1 MNVNRKRNKTLT
13 VRLTEDEKNAIA
25 KKAKQAHMS
34 LTEYIVTLSNI
45 KPIFVAE
52 DVKPVIGELKRI
64 GNNINQITVKI
75 NAGIFSSYNF
85 QDVIDELYKIYREVY
100 EIARK

>member
-1 MNVNRKRNKTLT
+1 MNRKRNKTLT

-25 KKAKQAHMS
+25 EKAKQAHMS
-34 LTEYIVTLSNI
+34 LAEYIVTLSNI
-45 KPIFVAE
+45 KPIFIAE

-64 GNNINQITVKI
+64 GNNINQITAKI
-75 NAGIFSSYNF
+75 NAGIFNSYNF

>member
-25 KKAKQAHMS
+25 EKANQAHMS
-34 LTEYIVTLSNI
+34 LTEYIVTLPNI
-45 KPIFVAE
+45 KPIFARE

-64 GNNINQITVKI
+64 GNNINQITAKI

-85 QDVIDELYKIYREVY
+85 QDVIDDLYKIYREVY

>member
-1 MNVNRKRNKTLT
+1 MDVNRKRNKTLT

-25 KKAKQAHMS
+25 EKANQAHMS

-52 DVKPVIGELKRI
+52 DVKPVI
-64 GNNINQITVKI
+64 
-75 NAGIFSSYNF
+75 
-85 QDVIDELYKIYREVY
+85 
-100 EIARK
+100 